1 MTRIAHT
8 FHLLLHACMI
18 HWSIGTYVL
27 APLPLLL
34 LQLLLPGDALED
46 NRMIRCCA
54 LQIVLYAAAAP
65 SHATCLNG
73 DAKSYCWTGRCKKW
87 LWNVVQALKQQ
98 FATFAQT
105 HFYAKY
111 ESRWRLRSACV
122 EKYVC
127 LQNKQASRRL
137 VNYHKVQAWHCQ

>member
-65 SHATCLNG
+65 SH
-73 DAKSYCWTGRCKKW
+73 DDMSEWRRKK
-87 LWNVVQALKQQ
+87 LLLDRAL
-98 FATFAQT
+98 
-105 HFYAKY
+105 
-111 ESRWRLRSACV
+111 
-122 EKYVC
+122 
-127 LQNKQASRRL
+127 
-137 VNYHKVQAWHCQ
+137 